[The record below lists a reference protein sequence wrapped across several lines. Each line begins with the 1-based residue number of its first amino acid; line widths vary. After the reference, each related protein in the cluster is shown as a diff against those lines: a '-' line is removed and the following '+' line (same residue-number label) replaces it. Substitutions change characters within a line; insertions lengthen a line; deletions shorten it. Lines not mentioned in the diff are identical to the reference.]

1 MQPKDYMSSSHA
13 NWENIQIDSFT
24 SWINQHL
31 SERGL
36 SVKDLSV
43 DFQDGVLLL
52 NLLEILSGKKIA
64 RYVRSPKFLQHK
76 IDNIMIAF
84 NFMEK
89 AFDIKVF
96 GCNAKDI
103 VDGNLKQTMGVIFL
117 LIQKIKVNLHLD
129 HLQEQQ
135 GETNTSTT
143 STNTTTTTTTTTTT
157 PTKPRFYRASMQVNA
172 ANRFSHISP
181 NKDQSSSAVA
191 AATTTST
198 TVVQPQPTT
207 ATPTTT
213 TATTSTPPVASQQPV
228 STSPAT
234 VTPSTVTPLNTT
246 TTNVPTATTNVPTTT
261 TGTTGTRISPTTGV
275 SVSTIRSKFLFEGG
289 TGNTTGG
296 NEKYNTYSPGSGN
309 TTSGVVGSSP
319 LSSTSSTSSLNISS
333 ERVLKR
339 TESGYL
345 ISGGLSLSSGGNSG
359 GGIHEPLQR
368 TVSLIEIKLNDH
380 QSKFYD
386 LKKIIFMQSVIRGYL
401 VRSKWRSVLEK
412 YKQHLN
418 EYKKHFMN
426 NKKAYRG
433 LIRVQAIV
441 KGKIQRKKLFKMFP
455 LYRRN
460 EIVKEILSTEDK
472 YVTSLAMVTTHYLKP
487 SEAFLSTQQVR
498 SIFSQIEIIHRYNS
512 LILEKL
518 VSRNKIWY
526 SSGQKIGDVFIEM
539 SAFLKVYTI
548 YVNNYNNSIQ
558 TITECM
564 EIPKFASL
572 LEKNRN
578 QFGLDLSAFLIAPI
592 QRIPRYILLLQDLL
606 KNTKESHPD
615 HQDLSLALKKMK
627 DVAEYVN
634 EKKREAENLNQVLT
648 IQSSLTGKFNN
659 LAEPHRR
666 YVKKG
671 TLISNDKIHLYFL
684 FNDLL
689 VKTENKIVSKIRDS
703 ARLSNNN
710 NSSDK
715 NSKSTFHSPKEIINE
730 GKSKY
735 LNSYFLAG
743 SSLVDSNPD
752 GFTFQIIGVGDANE
766 LNIQI
771 NNQINNQNNNNQN
784 NNQNN
789 NNNNNDDSPIL
800 SFSPFS
806 SSFASTITNSLSS
819 IGNNVNNNNN
829 NTSSNSGF
837 VNSNN
842 NINIVNSNGSSPLT
856 NSGHGL
862 NSSFGISSNNNNNN
876 NNNLTMPTTSI
887 QLEALSLNEKMTWMG
902 ELDEC
907 IFQLLEKSKSKKRSL
922 ITDADELTTVPFD
935 ISVVKD
941 SEFSNVLEKKHSEI
955 SWRSKKFYLKNT
967 HLYYHRYSS
976 TESPKEPTKIKCINL
991 ILCSVK
997 LAQVVDH
1004 PHCFQLITP
1013 SRIYFFSCE
1022 DSTVLFQW
1030 ISLIRLSI
1038 KKKLESLK
1046 DENNI
1051 NNFTSIASATSPTSS
1066 SSNTTPIVVPIAS
1079 HSNATGSLSASLGSS
1094 FLNQQQR
1101 SLEQQQHLNTSNSNL
1116 TPLALS
1122 SQVLYHINNF
1132 ISTSTSTSQSQSPSP
1147 SPSPSHSINQKQK
1160 IRKLSFYQSRSNTL
1174 ININNDEDRLNSFPT
1189 STLSVSCLLNNDNH
1203 GNNDFDGKSFTNN
1216 IDITTTTTNDNSNN
1230 TTTPVKKG
1238 MDLSCSKELHYS
1250 ISHDDNNKGSS
1261 GGCGSG
1267 NNSCG
1272 DNINND
1278 ESNNNC
1284 AECGASDPSW
1294 VSINYGVVV
1303 CLDCSSIHKNLPEGN
1318 VKSVRSLSIAF
1329 SDIVKKQEGNIKA
1342 NNKYE
1347 KNIPSGLTKPNPKDS
1362 YEIKLSWIKAKYIN
1376 NNNNNNNN
1384 SQNADST
1391 TPTPTP
1397 TSTTI
1402 HVNNDSTPTSP
1413 NLNSQSSP
1421 PTTATTTTTT
1431 QTENVKLDNGRSS
1444 PTPTPTQTENNN
1456 NVITP
1461 TTTTNTT
1468 TSTTTG
1474 SRPTTPTILN
1484 NEEEHIQGINLKD
1497 STDTSN
1503 GKGTWSRGSS
1513 HAITERKT
1521 SFLDKPRVPV
1531 KKEHQGYL
1539 FKTSSPTSNNS
1550 SDWKKYLFVYKNDV
1564 LTYYKVSKKNKRKEK
1579 GIIDLFHSVKQESRP
1594 KQKYSF
1600 TLVTSQRL
1608 YFLASETEEE
1618 MKIWLDVLSSHTTH

>member
-43 DFQDGVLLL
+43 DFQDGVLLI
-52 NLLEILSGKKIA
+52 NLLEILSGKKIT

-84 NFMEK
+84 GFMEK

-135 GETNTSTT
+135 QVGETTNPNTQ
-143 STNTTTTTTTTTTT
+143 TNGATTT
-157 PTKPRFYRASMQVNA
+157 PSKPRFYRASMQVNA

-181 NKDQSSSAVA
+181 NKDQSNTTITVPS
-191 AATTTST
+191 TTTST
-198 TVVQPQPTT
+198 TIQSN
-207 ATPTTT
+207 
-213 TATTSTPPVASQQPV
+213 TSTVASQPV
-228 STSPAT
+228 STIPTTVAA
-234 VTPSTVTPLNTT
+234 VTPTPTPTTT
-246 TTNVPTATTNVPTTT
+246 TTNVPTATNNSTTTSNVPTTT
-261 TGTTGTRISPTTGV
+261 TTTTTAPIRILPTTGV

-289 TGNTTGG
+289 TGNTSGG
-296 NEKYNTYSPGSGN
+296 NEKYNTFSP
-309 TTSGVVGSSP
+309 
-319 LSSTSSTSSLNISS
+319 SSTTASSSSSNTSS

-339 TESGYL
+339 TESGHL
-345 ISGGLSLSSGGNSG
+345 ISGGLSLSSSN

-380 QSKFYD
+380 QTKFYD

-401 VRSKWRSVLEK
+401 IRSKWRDVLAK
-412 YKQHLN
+412 YKQHLG
-418 EYKKHFMN
+418 EYKKHFKQN
-426 NKKAYRG
+426 EKAYRG

-441 KGKIQRKKLFKMFP
+441 KGRIQRKKLFKMFP

-526 SSGQKIGDVFIEM
+526 SSGQKIGDIFIEM

-703 ARLSNNN
+703 ARLSNGG
-710 NSSDK
+710 DK
-715 NSKSTFHSPKEIINE
+715 GHKSTYHSKEIINE

-735 LNSYFLAG
+735 LNSFFLAG

-766 LNIQI
+766 LN
-771 NNQINNQNNNNQN
+771 NQL
-784 NNQNN
+784 
-789 NNNNNDDSPIL
+789 NNNNDDSPTL

-806 SSFASTITNSLSS
+806 SSFASTFTNSL
-819 IGNNVNNNNN
+819 GANNNNN
-829 NTSSNSGF
+829 NNNVNNTSGNSGN
-837 VNSNN
+837 VNNSNN
-842 NINIVNSNGSSPLT
+842 NNNNNSLINVNSNGSSPLT
-856 NSGHGL
+856 TSGHGL
-862 NSSFGISSNNNNNN
+862 NSSFGINSGNGIS
-876 NNNLTMPTTSI
+876 MPTTSI

-907 IFQLLEKSKSKKRSL
+907 IFQLLEKSRSKKRSL
-922 ITDADELTTVPFD
+922 ITDVDELTTVPFD

-941 SEFSNVLEKKHSEI
+941 AEFSNILEKKHSEI

-1030 ISLIRLSI
+1030 ISSIRLSI

-1046 DENNI
+1046 DDNNI
-1051 NNFTSIASATSPTSS
+1051 NNFTSIDHHNHHNGTSS
-1066 SSNTTPIVVPIAS
+1066 PIVIPIAT

-1094 FLNQQQR
+1094 FLSQQQG
-1101 SLEQQQHLNTSNSNL
+1101 LNTSNSNL
-1116 TPLALS
+1116 APLALS

-1132 ISTSTSTSQSQSPSP
+1132 ISSSSSSS
-1147 SPSPSHSINQKQK
+1147 SINQKQQK
-1160 IRKLSFYQSRSNTL
+1160 LRKLSFHQSRSNTL
-1174 ININNDEDRLNSFPT
+1174 ININNDEDRLKSFPN
-1189 STLSVSCLLNNDNH
+1189 STLSVSCLLNN
-1203 GNNDFDGKSFTNN
+1203 NNNNNSNNGFNNFDEKTFTN
-1216 IDITTTTTNDNSNN
+1216 TTTTNITTAMPIKRGGLTCSQELNSSYDDNGDSSNN
-1230 TTTPVKKG
+1230 FGESSIVVTFFLSIILLYNINLIWKIKK
-1238 MDLSCSKELHYS
+1238 DS
-1250 ISHDDNNKGSS
+1250 ILNIP
-1261 GGCGSG
+1261 G
-1267 NNSCG
+1267 NNY
-1272 DNINND
+1272 
-1278 ESNNNC
+1278 C

-1318 VKSVRSLSIAF
+1318 VKSVRSLSLAF
-1329 SDIVKKQEGNIKA
+1329 SDIVKKQEGNTKA
-1342 NNKYE
+1342 NSKYE
-1347 KNIPSGLTKPNPKDS
+1347 KNIPTGLMKPNPKDS
-1362 YEIKLSWIKAKYIN
+1362 YETKLSWIKAKYIN
-1376 NNNNNNNN
+1376 NNFQQ
-1384 SQNADST
+1384 QNGDST
-1391 TPTPTP
+1391 PTT
-1397 TSTTI
+1397 TTTTTI

-1413 NLNSQSSP
+1413 TLNSQP
-1421 PTTATTTTTT
+1421 PATTTTTT
-1431 QTENVKLDNGRSS
+1431 TDNVKLENGRL
-1444 PTPTPTQTENNN
+1444 
-1456 NVITP
+1456 TP
-1461 TTTTNTT
+1461 TTNENNITTPNTPAAT
-1468 TSTTTG
+1468 NGDNISNS
-1474 SRPTTPTILN
+1474 SRPTTPTLN
-1484 NEEEHIQGINLKD
+1484 NPNEEEHIEGINLK
-1497 STDTSN
+1497 SGTDTSN

-1513 HAITERKT
+1513 HTVTERKT
-1521 SFLDKPRVPV
+1521 SFLDKPRIPV
-1531 KKEHQGYL
+1531 KREHQGYL

-1618 MKIWLDVLSSHTTH
+1618 MKTWLDVLSSHTSH